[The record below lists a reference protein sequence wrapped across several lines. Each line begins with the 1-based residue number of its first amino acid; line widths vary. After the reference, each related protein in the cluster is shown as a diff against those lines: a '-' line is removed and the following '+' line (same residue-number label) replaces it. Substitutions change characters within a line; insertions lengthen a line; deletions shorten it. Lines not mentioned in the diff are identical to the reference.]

1 MPLTGAR
8 REMAAVES
16 QPPPFLEKLVI
27 DPVIWPI
34 LTIAQGSGANLTDDA
49 GRHIGKR
56 EFFMNIGMTALRN
69 GGTVLR
75 TRKYTG
81 KDEAEASGF
90 AAELERTAAWRDT
103 ASVSASKPV
112 SAPEPADPNAILPT
126 DSVQVK
132 LEKLRNIADAADY
145 TGMSYEEIYCAI
157 WDRYQTAFNGIL
169 PAARLIG
176 GEEWGAI
183 NNQFGKEV
191 DRAVFYP
198 LFREVEAETGLRRGT
213 QEFSDYWREN
223 CDYGIKFYS
232 AALGYG
238 GMTAEEKERAIAEKY
253 AGKNTIFDFA
263 SMIGEMDATGVFAE
277 KMERSVVS
285 SMVHM
290 ISQELVYKF
299 FPESLYDYED
309 GWPNDAEWASKM
321 YWPMDARGFVQGV
334 KKAVQTQYHFENWDF
349 DIQGALDSA
358 FDGLL
363 SILDKSVENAHA
375 AVERAV
381 QAGLEQSGYM
391 KFGDRMIPLNIM

>member
-8 REMAAVES
+8 REKAAVES

-132 LEKLRNIADAADY
+132 LEKLQKIAETADY

-157 WDRYQTAFNGIL
+157 WDRYQQAFDGKMPIL
-169 PAARLIG
+169 TSGFVG
-176 GEEWGAI
+176 GNERCYI
-183 NNQFGKEV
+183 TNQFAKEI
-191 DRAVFYP
+191 DKAVRYP
-198 LFREVEAETGLRRGT
+198 LYREIQAETSLRYGEKAFSQYWDEHYRG
-213 QEFSDYWREN
+213 
-223 CDYGIKFYS
+223 KFE
-232 AALGYG
+232 ATVLGYG
-238 GMTAEEKERAIAEKY
+238 GMAPEEIEQAILEKY
-253 AGKNTIFDFA
+253 AGKNTLSDFVT
-263 SMIGEMDATGVFAE
+263 MMGELSKTGVLAHKMGGWANVAE
-277 KMERSVVS
+277 CRD
-285 SMVHM
+285 M
-290 ISQELVYKF
+290 ISLELEYKC
-299 FPESLYDYED
+299 FPNLYDRCPTDED
-309 GWPNDAEWASKM
+309 WAGIM
-321 YWPMDARGFVQGV
+321 YQPFDARGFVQGV

-349 DIQGALDSA
+349 DIRGMLDSA
-358 FDGLL
+358 IDDLL
-363 SILDKSVENAHA
+363 SMLDKSVESAHA

>member
-8 REMAAVES
+8 RETAAVES

-132 LEKLRNIADAADY
+132 LEKLRNIAETADY

-157 WDRYQTAFNGIL
+157 WDRYQQAFDGKMPGLISSI
-169 PAARLIG
+169 IG
-176 GEEWGAI
+176 GQERDSI
-183 NNQFGKEV
+183 THQFGKEI
-191 DRAVFYP
+191 DKAVRYP
-198 LFREVEAETGLRRGT
+198 LYREIQAETGLRYG
-213 QEFSDYWREN
+213 EKAFSEYWDEH
-223 CDYGIKFYS
+223 YQGKMEA

-238 GMTAEEKERAIAEKY
+238 GMAPEEIEQAILEKY
-253 AGKNTIFDFA
+253 AGKNSLYDFVN
-263 SMIGEMDATGVFAE
+263 MVGELSHTGVLVH
-277 KMERSVVS
+277 KMGGYGNAS
-285 SMVHM
+285 SLMLM
-290 ISQELVYKF
+290 IRQELEYKF
-299 FPESLYDYED
+299 FPDHLSDGYPPEEEWARIIDQPFDAHGFVMGMKESLKSY
-309 GWPNDAEWASKM
+309 G
-321 YWPMDARGFVQGV
+321 
-334 KKAVQTQYHFENWDF
+334 FENWDF
-349 DIQGALDSA
+349 DIRGMLDSA
-358 FDGLL
+358 IDDLL
-363 SILDKSVENAHA
+363 SMLDKSVESAHA

>member
-8 REMAAVES
+8 RETAAVES

-112 SAPEPADPNAILPT
+112 SAPEPVDPNAILPT

-132 LEKLRNIADAADY
+132 LEKLRNIAEAADY
-145 TGMSYEEIYCAI
+145 TGMSYEEIYCVI
-157 WDRYQTAFNGIL
+157 WDRYQNAFDGKMSAITSCL
-169 PAARLIG
+169 LG
-176 GEEWGAI
+176 GEDWASI
-183 NNQFGKEV
+183 NNQFVSELNEV
-191 DRAVFYP
+191 VYHP
-198 LFREVEAETGLRRGT
+198 LYQKIYNETGLKKGT
-213 QEFSDYWREN
+213 QEFSVYWKEH
-223 CDYGIKFYS
+223 YAHIFSS
-232 AALGYG
+232 ATLGYE
-238 GMTAEEKERAIAEKY
+238 GMTLDEKEQAIYEKY
-253 AGKNTIFDFA
+253 AGKCSLYDFA
-263 SMIGEMDATGVFAE
+263 SMMGELKDAGILSDRMGDYASFSF
-277 KMERSVVS
+277 MNMMRR
-285 SMVHM
+285 
-290 ISQELVYKF
+290 EL
-299 FPESLYDYED
+299 LYRYCSNATDDLMYMS
-309 GWPNDAEWASKM
+309 NQEWADII
-321 YWPMDARGFVQGV
+321 YRPNEAQRFVQGLKDSLKSV
-334 KKAVQTQYHFENWDF
+334 TFKNWNF
-349 DIQGALDSA
+349 DIRGMLDSA
-358 FDGLL
+358 IDDLL
-363 SILDKSVENAHA
+363 SMLDKSVESAHA

-381 QAGLEQSGYM
+381 QAGLAQGGYM

>member
-1 MPLTGAR
+1 
-8 REMAAVES
+8 
-16 QPPPFLEKLVI
+16 
-27 DPVIWPI
+27 
-34 LTIAQGSGANLTDDA
+34 
-49 GRHIGKR
+49 
-56 EFFMNIGMTALRN
+56 MNIGMTALRN

-103 ASVSASKPV
+103 ASVSASKPA

-132 LEKLRNIADAADY
+132 LEKLQKIAEAADY

-157 WDRYQTAFNGIL
+157 WDRYQQAFDGKMPIL
-169 PAARLIG
+169 TSGLVG
-176 GEEWGAI
+176 GNERFYI
-183 NNQFGKEV
+183 TNQFEKEI
-191 DRAVFYP
+191 DKAIRYP
-198 LFREVEAETGLRRGT
+198 LYRELQAETGLSYK
-213 QEFSDYWREN
+213 EFSEYWYEHYRPKM
-223 CDYGIKFYS
+223 DA

-238 GMTAEEKERAIAEKY
+238 GMAPEEIEQAILEKY
-253 AGKNTIFDFA
+253 AGKNTLSDFV
-263 SMIGEMDATGVFAE
+263 SMMGELNKTGVLAHKMGGQDNAAE
-277 KMERSVVS
+277 CMFI
-285 SMVHM
+285 

-299 FPESLYDYED
+299 FPESIYDYED
-309 GWPNDAEWASKM
+309 GSPNDAEWASKM
-321 YWPMDARGFVQGV
+321 HWPIDARGFVQGV
-334 KKAVQTQYHFENWDF
+334 KKAVQTQYHFENWNY
-349 DIQGALDSA
+349 DIQGVLDSA